1 MNENRTTVTDVAI
14 PFGRMVIIILKFML
28 ASIPAVLLF
37 YVIMIPVFMLFGLG
51 LGGCTA
57 LMAAP

>member
-1 MNENRTTVTDVAI
+1 MNVNRTTVTDVAI
-14 PFGRMVIIILKFML
+14 PFGRMAIIILKFML